1 MKKNQRQEITDL
13 KLGWQRTQADFENY
27 KKRVEQDKASWSR
40 EAKLE
45 VLEKILPILDNLN
58 LAAAHAPHE
67 LKENQWVQGINHIA
81 KQIENSFIELGI
93 AKITPN
99 VGDKFDHTIH
109 EAVSTEQSEK
119 YPEDSIL
126 AIKSAGYKVEGILI
140 RPAKVIVS
148 INNKKK
154 SN

>member
-1 MKKNQRQEITDL
+1 MKNTKQEIANL
-13 KLGWQRTQADFENY
+13 KAGWQRTQADFENY
-27 KKRVEQDKASWSR
+27 KKRVEQDKANWSR

-45 VLEKILPILDNLN
+45 VLEKILPILDNLH
-58 LAAAHAPHE
+58 LAAIHTPNE

-81 KQIENSFIELGI
+81 KQIESNFTELGVE
-93 AKITPN
+93 KITPN

-126 AIKSAGYKVEGILI
+126 EIKSAGYKVEGILI
-140 RPAKVIVS
+140 RPAKVVVS
-148 INNKKK
+148 SKPTKQ
-154 SN
+154 